1 MRIGIDAR
9 ELCGRA
15 TGAGRYLSGL
25 LQQWATDADAHEFVL
40 YAPEGIALT
49 LDARRFPTRLLPGSA
64 GTWWE
69 QVQIPRAATSDRL
82 DVWFAPAYS
91 APLRLT
97 TPIVVAIHDL
107 SFVAH
112 PEWFRLREGVRRR
125 WLTRLAAQKA
135 RAVITISQFSRR
147 ELIERLHVPD
157 GQIHVIPPG
166 VGTGDSGLGTGGHIV
181 VSRQSPVPSRQSL
194 VPNPQSLIPN
204 PQSLVPN
211 PQSLVPNPQSLVPNP
226 QSLIP
231 SPYKVLYVGSIFN
244 RRHVIDL
251 IRGFAAVARSHAAAS
266 LDIVGDDRSH
276 PREELRAT
284 IAAEGLAEQVHW
296 HEYVS
301 DEVLRQLYAR
311 ARAFAFLSE
320 YEGLGL
326 TPLEAL
332 AAGVP
337 PVLLDT
343 AVARESCGD
352 AAVYVPVGDVPAI
365 TRALESVLFDEGVRA
380 RILAAAPNELAKY
393 SWPRAARETIEV
405 LERAGSDT
413 PRSG

>member
-15 TGAGRYLSGL
+15 TGAGRYLRGL

-181 VSRQSPVPSRQSL
+181 ASRQSPVPSRQSL
-194 VPNPQSLIPN
+194 VPNPQSL
-204 PQSLVPN
+204 V
-211 PQSLVPNPQSLVPNP
+211 
-226 QSLIP
+226 P

-266 LDIVGDDRSH
+266 LDIVGDDRSY
-276 PREELRAT
+276 PREELRTT

-301 DEVLRQLYAR
+301 DEALRQLYAR